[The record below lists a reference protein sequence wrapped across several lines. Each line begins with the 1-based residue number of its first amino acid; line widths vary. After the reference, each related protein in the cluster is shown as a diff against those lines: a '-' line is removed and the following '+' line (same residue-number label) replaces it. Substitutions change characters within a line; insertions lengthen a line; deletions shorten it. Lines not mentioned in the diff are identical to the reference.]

1 MTAWI
6 FALCLAVG
14 VAGEARAQRAPAQS
28 GPVYE
33 LSQAELAL
41 DCRRLTGRMQ
51 VRILQLRDHAQS
63 AKSSGV
69 ARMAQQTLTPL
80 TGGSMHGANPDGQ
93 YQRDLAMLHAYN
105 RRLAE
110 KKCPTFDLEAE
121 LQPQPVT
128 STPRPLAPKRN

>member
-1 MTAWI
+1 MNLRM

-14 VAGEARAQRAPAQS
+14 VAAAGLAQRAAAQG

-51 VRILQLRDHAQS
+51 VRILQLREHAQN
-63 AKSSGV
+63 AKSSEV
-69 ARMAQQTLTPL
+69 ARLAQQTLTPL
-80 TGGSMHGANPDGQ
+80 TGGSLHGANPDLQ

-110 KKCPTFDLEAE
+110 KKCPTFNLEAE

-128 STPRPLAPKRN
+128 STPRPVVPKRN